1 MASKN
6 LTEGQKTKLTS
17 LFKALDA
24 NGDGFLDIDEFRKL
38 GQAITGKE
46 QSVAETKAQIARAD
60 FDNNCKLDLEEWL
73 NFSTMLANLPENVFN
88 VTVDRYTESVKN
100 LNK

>member
-24 NGDGFLDIDEFRKL
+24 NGDGFLDIVRFAGEKSHSIL
-38 GQAITGKE
+38 P
-46 QSVAETKAQIARAD
+46 
-60 FDNNCKLDLEEWL
+60 DLAPPPRFQWMPP
-73 NFSTMLANLPENVFN
+73 FPS
-88 VTVDRYTESVKN
+88 
-100 LNK
+100 

>member
-24 NGDGFLDIDEFRKL
+24 NGDGFLDIVRGEKNME
-38 GQAITGKE
+38 KE
-46 QSVAETKAQIARAD
+46 KGARLTCDRSTHTFWPSSTISPFIAPA
-60 FDNNCKLDLEEWL
+60 NNVSL
-73 NFSTMLANLPENVFN
+73 FASP
-88 VTVDRYTESVKN
+88 
-100 LNK
+100 

>member
-1 MASKN
+1 MRSLLCAPRPSSNTASSRPFN
-6 LTEGQKTKLTS
+6 
-17 LFKALDA
+17 AL
-24 NGDGFLDIDEFRKL
+24 LRLLRQDEFRKL

-88 VTVDRYTESVKN
+88 VTVDRYTESVKK